1 MTRLID
7 RGNGRA
13 QATRR
18 RWVTAIVCLLA
29 AGVLLGGFIARR
41 SASRMMSVSDLYD
54 NRSPLVHRI
63 DLSDLPLPYATPS
76 ARNAPTV
83 MQRPAGAKLHV
94 PPGFSVS
101 VWATGLAGPR
111 AMALAPNGDVFV
123 VESMAGRV
131 SVLRQSHKGVVVQ
144 TVFARGLNRPFGV
157 AFYPPGNTPQ
167 YLYVA
172 DTDAVLRFPYQT
184 GQMRARGSRET
195 VVPDLPAGGYNN
207 HWTRR
212 LLFSQDGRKLYIS
225 VGSAGNVDEEEPR
238 RAAILQANPDGSDLR
253 VFASGLRNP
262 VGLAWNP
269 VDGRLWTAVNERDD
283 LGDDLVPDFAT
294 SVQPGGFYGWP
305 YYYMGDNHDPRMPL
319 RPDLKNLSIVPDV
332 PLEAHSAAL
341 SIAFYTAHEFP
352 RHYWND
358 AFVAMHGSWNRA
370 RRTGY
375 KVVRLMMRR
384 DGTAT
389 GEYDDFV
396 WGWAVPGS
404 GVWGRPV
411 DVLVAPDGA
420 LLISDDGSG
429 TVWRVAYTPVHH

>member
-1 MTRLID
+1 M
-7 RGNGRA
+7 
-13 QATRR
+13 
-18 RWVTAIVCLLA
+18 VIVCVLA

-41 SASRMMSVSDLYD
+41 SAGRMMSVSDLYD
-54 NRSPLVHRI
+54 NRNPDVHRI
-63 DLSDLPLPYATPS
+63 DLGDLPLPYATPS

-83 MQRPAGAKLHV
+83 VPRPAGAKLHV

-111 AMALAPNGDVFV
+111 AMTVAPNGDVFV
-123 VESMAGRV
+123 VESAAGHV

-157 AFYPPGNTPQ
+157 AFYPPGNMPQ

-172 DTDAVLRFPYQT
+172 DTDAVLRFPYQA
-184 GQMRARGSRET
+184 GQVRVRGDRET
-195 VVPDLPAGGYNN
+195 VIPDLPAGGYNN

-225 VGSAGNVDEEEPR
+225 VGSAGNVDEEEPH

-305 YYYMGDNHDPRMPL
+305 YYYMGGNHDPRMPL

-341 SIAFYTAHEFP
+341 SIAFYTAHKFP

-375 KVVRLMMRR
+375 KVVRLMMRK

-389 GEYDDFV
+389 GDYDDFV
-396 WGWAVPGS
+396 WGWAVPGA

-429 TVWRVAYTPVHH
+429 TVWRVAYTPIHH